1 MGTPQTILRM
11 TPEEF
16 LEWEKTQTEKHEYL
30 NGLVYEVYAMVGAR
44 DAHVTTAGNV
54 FALLKEHLRG
64 GPCRV
69 YISDMKLQVDAAN
82 AYFYPDVFVTCDA
95 RDRAEDTR
103 KRFPILVIEAL
114 SDSTAGY
121 DRGDK
126 FASYRKIEGLREY
139 VIIDPDSFTVD
150 CFRRD
155 VSNHW
160 VLYAFEGEATVELES
175 VNLHVPLAA
184 LFENVGE
191 TPGGQSSA

>member
-1 MGTPQTILRM
+1 VGTPQPVLRM
-11 TPEEF
+11 TPEAF

-30 NGLVYEVYAMVGAR
+30 NGLVYQVYAMVGAR

-54 FALLKEHLRG
+54 FALLKAHLRG

-69 YISDMKLQVDAAN
+69 YISDMKLQIDAVN
-82 AYFYPDVFVTCDA
+82 AYFYPDVFVTCDP
-95 RDRAEDTR
+95 RDRAEDTC
-103 KRFPILVIEAL
+103 KRFPSLVIEVL

-126 FASYRKIEGLREY
+126 FATYRKLEGLREY

-155 VSNHW
+155 ASNHW
-160 VLYAFEGEATVELES
+160 VLYAFEGESTVDLES
-175 VNLHVPLAA
+175 VNLHVPVAA
-184 LFENVGE
+184 LFENVGG
-191 TPGGQSSA
+191 TAQPT

>member
-30 NGLVYEVYAMVGAR
+30 NGMVYEVYAMVGAR

-126 FASYRKIEGLREY
+126 FAIYRKIEGLREY

>member
-30 NGLVYEVYAMVGAR
+30 NGMVYEVYAMVGAR
-44 DAHVTTAGNV
+44 DAHVTTAGNI

-69 YISDMKLQVDAAN
+69 YISDMKLQIDAVN
-82 AYFYPDVFVTCDA
+82 AYFYPDVFVTCDP
-95 RDRAEDTR
+95 RDRAEDTC
-103 KRFPILVIEAL
+103 KRFPVLVIEVL

-126 FASYRKIEGLREY
+126 FAIYRKVEDLREY
-139 VIIDPDSFTVD
+139 VIIDPESFTVD

-160 VLYAFEGEATVELES
+160 VLYASEGEATVELES

-184 LFENVGE
+184 LFENVGGTAAQE
-191 TPGGQSSA
+191 N